1 MAKWSQKALDSCMKY
16 WQKILGLSHWDI
28 VITYAN
34 NRDIEYLLG
43 YPALASISSSPSM
56 ERAIIRINSTPEL
69 DEDAIIYGSDDVE
82 WSILHELLHL
92 YYIDLSI
99 NKEDKVQGELIE
111 RIINKTCKALL
122 TTGRFR
128 NGRNSR

>member
-1 MAKWSQKALDSCMKY
+1 MDKWSQKALDSCMKY

-43 YPALASISSSPSM
+43 YSALASISSSPSM
-56 ERAIIRINSTPEL
+56 ERAIIRINSNPEL
-69 DEDAIIYGSDDVE
+69 DEDAIINGSDDVE

-128 NGRNSR
+128 NGSSSR

>member
-1 MAKWSQKALDSCMKY
+1 MDKWSQKALDSCMKY

-56 ERAIIRINSTPEL
+56 ERAIIRINSNPEL
-69 DEDAIIYGSDDVE
+69 DEDAIINGSDDVE

-128 NGRNSR
+128 NGSSSR

>member
-28 VITYAN
+28 IITYAEG
-34 NRDIEYLLG
+34 RDIKDLLG
-43 YPALASISSSPSM
+43 YSALASISSSPSM
-56 ERAIIRINSTPEL
+56 ERAIIRINSAPEL

-92 YYIDLSI
+92 YYIDLTI
-99 NKEDKVQGELIE
+99 DKEDKVQGELIE

-122 TTGRFR
+122 TTGRFKKWEQ
-128 NGRNSR
+128 

>member
-128 NGRNSR
+128 NGSSSR

>member
-122 TTGRFR
+122 TTGRFK
-128 NGRNSR
+128 NGSSSR

>member
-43 YPALASISSSPSM
+43 YPASASISSSPSM

-128 NGRNSR
+128 NGSSSR

>member
-16 WQKILGLSHWDI
+16 WQKVLGLSHWDI
-28 VITYAN
+28 IITYAEG
-34 NRDIEYLLG
+34 RDIKDLLG
-43 YPALASISSSPSM
+43 YSALASISSSPSM

-92 YYIDLSI
+92 YYIDLTI
-99 NKEDKVQGELIE
+99 DKEDKVQGELIE

-122 TTGRFR
+122 TTGRFKKWAQ
-128 NGRNSR
+128 

>member
-28 VITYAN
+28 IITYAEG
-34 NRDIEYLLG
+34 RDIKDLLG
-43 YPALASISSSPSM
+43 YSALASISSSPSM

-92 YYIDLSI
+92 YYIDLTI
-99 NKEDKVQGELIE
+99 DKEDKVQGELIE

-122 TTGRFR
+122 TTGRFKKWEQ
-128 NGRNSR
+128 

>member
-1 MAKWSQKALDSCMKY
+1 MDKWSQKALDSCMKY

-43 YPALASISSSPSM
+43 YPALASISSSSSM
-56 ERAIIRINSTPEL
+56 ERAIIRINSNPEL
-69 DEDAIIYGSDDVE
+69 DEDAIINGSDDVE

-122 TTGRFR
+122 TTGRFK
-128 NGRNSR
+128 NGSSSR

>member
-56 ERAIIRINSTPEL
+56 ERAIIRINSNPEL
-69 DEDAIIYGSDDVE
+69 DEDAIINGSDDVE

-128 NGRNSR
+128 NGSSSR

>member
-1 MAKWSQKALDSCMKY
+1 MAKWSQKALDSCLKH
-16 WQKILGLSHWDI
+16 WQKVLGLSHWDI
-28 VITYAN
+28 SITYAEG
-34 NRDIEYLLG
+34 RDIKDLLG
-43 YPALASISSSPSM
+43 YSALASISSSPSM

-122 TTGRFR
+122 TTGRFK
-128 NGRNSR
+128 NGSSSR

>member
-92 YYIDLSI
+92 YYIDLGI

-128 NGRNSR
+128 NGSSSR

>member
-28 VITYAN
+28 VIIYAN

-56 ERAIIRINSTPEL
+56 ERAIIRINSNPEL

-122 TTGRFR
+122 TTGRFK
-128 NGRNSR
+128 NGSSSR

>member
-1 MAKWSQKALDSCMKY
+1 MDKWSQKALDSCMKY

-56 ERAIIRINSTPEL
+56 ERAIIRINSNPEL
-69 DEDAIIYGSDDVE
+69 DEDAIINGSDDVE

-92 YYIDLSI
+92 YYLDLYI
-99 NKEDKVQGELIE
+99 NKEDKAQTELIE
-111 RIINKTCKALL
+111 KIINKTCKALL
-122 TTGRFR
+122 TTERFR

>member
-1 MAKWSQKALDSCMKY
+1 MDKWSQKALDSCMKY

-28 VITYAN
+28 VITYSN

-56 ERAIIRINSTPEL
+56 ERAIIRINSNPEL
-69 DEDAIIYGSDDVE
+69 DEDAIINGSDDVE

-122 TTGRFR
+122 TTGRFK
-128 NGRNSR
+128 NGSSSR

>member
-122 TTGRFR
+122 ITGRFR
-128 NGRNSR
+128 NGSSSR

>member
-28 VITYAN
+28 AITYAN

-128 NGRNSR
+128 NGSSSR

>member
-1 MAKWSQKALDSCMKY
+1 MDKWSQKALDSCMKY

-128 NGRNSR
+128 NGSSSR